1 MRYSHLVSVVVR
13 SEVTDGRA
21 WTIDELAMRVGMTV
35 RTTRYYAS
43 LGLLPTP
50 ARRGRIA
57 YYDDRHRL
65 RLEIIR
71 TMQERGFSLAGIE
84 QQLSQLRDDASLAD
98 LEVRRS
104 MLNSWAPSPT
114 EVLDRDGIHA
124 RAGRVLTDAEL
135 DELRTLGAVQVEDSA
150 TYVVMPTF
158 DVSVALLDL
167 DVSPATI
174 RAATD
179 IIADSMDSMVRQ
191 LGALMRTDVVEPFR
205 KAHEGA
211 DATAVEQFENT
222 VRSLRQL
229 SLDAVV
235 AQFQVALNKL
245 VTPTRG
251 GRDANDD

>member
-1 MRYSHLVSVVVR
+1 MSVAVR
-13 SEVTDGRA
+13 PEVADGPA

-43 LGLLPTP
+43 LGLLPAP
-50 ARRGRIA
+50 ERRGRIA
-57 YYDDRHRL
+57 YYDDRHRI

-84 QQLSQLRDDASLAD
+84 QQLSQLRDDTSLAD

-114 EVLDRDGIHA
+114 EVLDREGLHV
-124 RAGRVLTDAEL
+124 RAGRVLTDPEL
-135 DELRTLGAVQVEDSA
+135 DELRALGAVRAEGPG

-174 RAATD
+174 RAAAD
-179 IIADSMDSMVRQ
+179 IIADSMSTMVRQ
-191 LGALMRTDVVEPFR
+191 LGGLMRTDVVEPFR
-205 KAHEGA
+205 KQHEGS
-211 DATAVEQFENT
+211 DPDAVEHFEST
-222 VRSLRQL
+222 LRSLRQL
-229 SLDAVV
+229 SLDAVI
-235 AQFQVALNKL
+235 AQFQVALNNL
-245 VTPTRG
+245 ATPARG
-251 GRDANDD
+251 ARDDSNH